1 MMHNATFSN
10 HWPMLSQSP
19 NSGLPLQPISSSVI
33 VLCDVLQYWLSLWLV
48 WVSSPGCLPFQL
60 LEHLQFLSG
69 WAEWE
74 DETTQQL
81 LVHACVTN
89 IVFLPSPKHR
99 TIPDARRINST
110 PGRTR
115 THEKRSWART
125 LICVQL
131 FSDVLSGQTVV
142 CVCWHNMH
150 HCVYKGWRSCSFCCC
165 ALVA

>member
-115 THEKRSWART
+115 THEKE
-125 LICVQL
+125 
-131 FSDVLSGQTVV
+131 VLGKDFDLCATIF
-142 CVCWHNMH
+142 W
-150 HCVYKGWRSCSFCCC
+150 C
-165 ALVA
+165 ALWSDCGLCVLAQYASLCI